1 LIFRILSVFIR
12 VHPWFE
18 FSIISSGEAV
28 DQGSRYY
35 ARKVSENHQNPAMF
49 SSKQLTAEQ
58 IAEIKV
64 WADAGAQLP
73 DIQRRIREEM
83 NHPVTYMDTRF
94 LILDLEIELHVEKEP
109 EPAVEDIAAP
119 EITSDGTTHVTMD
132 ALPLPGTLASGKV
145 TFSDGELG
153 VWGIDQTG
161 RPTVDFSTD
170 GYQPS
175 REDIMEF
182 QVKLRALIE
191 QSGL

>member
-1 LIFRILSVFIR
+1 
-12 VHPWFE
+12 
-18 FSIISSGEAV
+18 
-28 DQGSRYY
+28 
-35 ARKVSENHQNPAMF
+35 MF
-49 SSKQLTAEQ
+49 SSKQLTAVQ
-58 IAEIKV
+58 IAEIKA

-94 LILDLEIELHVEKEP
+94 LILDLGIELHVEKET
-109 EPAVEDIAAP
+109 EPAVEDLAP
-119 EITSDGTTHVTMD
+119 EVPSDSTTHVTMD

-182 QVKLRALIE
+182 QVQLRALIE
-191 QSGL
+191 RSGL

>member
-12 VHPWFE
+12 VHLRFE
-18 FSIISSGEAV
+18 FSTIPRGISLEA
-28 DQGSRYY
+28 SCYY
-35 ARKVSENHQNPAMF
+35 AGKVSENHQNPAMF

-58 IAEIKV
+58 IAEIKA

-94 LILDLEIELHVEKEP
+94 LILDLGIELHVEKEP
-109 EPAVEDIAAP
+109 EPAVEDLAP
-119 EITSDGTTHVTMD
+119 EVPSDSTTHVTMD

-182 QVKLRALIE
+182 QVQLRALIE
-191 QSGL
+191 RSGL